1 MYLHCLLVLL
11 NIMYKTFSYIILLS
25 FIIISC
31 GTKTPEATPSSVE
44 QAQMIIEAKRAE
56 LLKNADKLKKEAIK
70 RNLKKQ
76 SRPVRKS
83 LKKNKKRL
91 KKKMKR
97 LNR

>member
-1 MYLHCLLVLL
+1 
-11 NIMYKTFSYIILLS
+11 MYKTFSYIILLS
-25 FIIISC
+25 ILINSC
-31 GTKTPEATPSSVE
+31 GAKTPLATPSSVE

-56 LLKNADKLKKEAIK
+56 QLKNADKLKKEALK

-76 SRPVRKS
+76 TRPVRKS

>member
-1 MYLHCLLVLL
+1 MFTCI
-11 NIMYKTFSYIILLS
+11 NIMYKTIKYISLLFIILLLCN
-25 FIIISC
+25 C
-31 GTKTPEATPSSVE
+31 GSKSPSSSPGSVE
-44 QAQMIIEAKRAE
+44 EAQMIIEARKAE
-56 LLKNADKLKKEAIK
+56 QLKNADKLKKQALK

-97 LNR
+97 LNS

>member
-1 MYLHCLLVLL
+1 M
-11 NIMYKTFSYIILLS
+11 S

-56 LLKNADKLKKEAIK
+56 QLKNADKLKKEAIK

>member
-1 MYLHCLLVLL
+1 
-11 NIMYKTFSYIILLS
+11 MYKTFVYIYILFFL
-25 FIIISC
+25 FILNSC
-31 GTKTPEATPSSVE
+31 GSRTPEVAPSSVE

-56 LLKNADKLKKEAIK
+56 QLKNGDKLKKEAIK

-76 SRPVRKS
+76 TRPVRKS